1 MDVSVA
7 SHAPSGAQLY
17 MATSLLQSSHML
29 LRAVL
34 CGVPRI
40 FFVGACKGSAGFP
53 RGVQRGFRGGVG
65 GVPAGFPRG
74 FPRGFRGFPGGSGG
88 FRKVSARYS
97 KILQILAST
106 RKLHKIY
113 NFLYTYAT
121 WPFSTRG
128 FPSATESKYYNTI
141 KVFAAI
147 FGVRP
152 GNMSAH

>member
-1 MDVSVA
+1 MPQAGRNYTWPRACCSPPTCFSGRCSVEF
-7 SHAPSGAQLY
+7 H
-17 MATSLLQSSHML
+17 
-29 LRAVL
+29 VF
-34 CGVPRI
+34 

-53 RGVQRGFRGGVG
+53 RGVQRGFCGGVG

>member
-1 MDVSVA
+1 MPQAGRSYTWPRACCSPPTCFSGRCSVEY
-7 SHAPSGAQLY
+7 H
-17 MATSLLQSSHML
+17 
-29 LRAVL
+29 V
-34 CGVPRI
+34 
-40 FFVGACKGSAGFP
+40 FFCVGACKGSAGFP
-53 RGVQRGFRGGVG
+53 RGVQRGFRGGYG

-74 FPRGFRGFPGGSGG
+74 FPRGFRGFPRGSGG